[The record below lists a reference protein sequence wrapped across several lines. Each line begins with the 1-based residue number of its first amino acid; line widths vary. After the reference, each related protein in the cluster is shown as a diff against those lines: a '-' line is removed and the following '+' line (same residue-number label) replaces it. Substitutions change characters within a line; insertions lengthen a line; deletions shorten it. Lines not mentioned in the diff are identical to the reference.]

1 MTAIAIRQTVAL
13 SRRHGFF
20 LLLLCLF
27 AGLSIAYFREKVH
40 DNRSAVLRWQEQILS
55 MEAGDDPYER
65 FNYPNP
71 PIMAMMLTP
80 LAHLPPPAFALG
92 WFYLKVLMVLLCF
105 YWVIRMLDD
114 RDVPFPR
121 WARNLAVALSLTP
134 VVNDLTHGNV
144 NIFILFTIVS
154 GLYSYHR
161 NRNALGGIMLALGAA
176 CKVTPILFLP
186 YFVWKRAWRMVAAIL
201 VGLVLF
207 LWLIPGAAL
216 GWQRNHELLASW
228 SRQMVAPFLVE
239 GVVTSEHNNQSLPGL
254 ATRMLSHSP
263 SFSEYNWSENTSR
276 PLEWHNVLDLDRPLV
291 SWIVKSCML
300 GFAVVVVWV
309 CRTPLT
315 ERKNW
320 RTIAEFGIVLL
331 GMLLFSERTW
341 KHHCVTFLLPIAVVC
356 YQLAAGDHSRGRRLL
371 LWAVLAGV
379 VLLMASTS
387 MDLFDRIAW
396 LKSIRFAKMAQVYG
410 SYVWAY
416 LLMLLALVLLL
427 RSKRP
432 AAAP

>member
-1 MTAIAIRQTVAL
+1 
-13 SRRHGFF
+13 
-20 LLLLCLF
+20 
-27 AGLSIAYFREKVH
+27 
-40 DNRSAVLRWQEQILS
+40 
-55 MEAGDDPYER
+55 
-65 FNYPNP
+65 
-71 PIMAMMLTP
+71 
-80 LAHLPPPAFALG
+80 
-92 WFYLKVLMVLLCF
+92 
-105 YWVIRMLDD
+105 
-114 RDVPFPR
+114 
-121 WARNLAVALSLTP
+121 
-134 VVNDLTHGNV
+134 
-144 NIFILFTIVS
+144 
-154 GLYSYHR
+154 
-161 NRNALGGIMLALGAA
+161 
-176 CKVTPILFLP
+176 
-186 YFVWKRAWRMVAAIL
+186 
-201 VGLVLF
+201 
-207 LWLIPGAAL
+207 
-216 GWQRNHELLASW
+216 
-228 SRQMVAPFLVE
+228 
-239 GVVTSEHNNQSLPGL
+239 
-254 ATRMLSHSP
+254 MLSHSP